1 MATITQEHGPS
12 VTKQVRPSI
21 QAGSQPFT
29 FDQELTPFGTWT
41 SDPIW
46 VPPKDVSAELAKSML
61 NRFGVFASKDKCWAA
76 LTETHRPQFTQVR
89 EIELTKASIRLPQA
103 RLFVAVTEEKQFDAI
118 EDTIP
123 NCVRTRLEE
132 FLEGPGR
139 QRGVKV
145 YYLKPLCVEV
155 DDELIFT
162 TRDELNA
169 AIAKLQAEV
178 FAEYRR
184 GYLADRA
191 KKWTIGALDAS
202 LAFPRAAM
210 KYVLQRKQ
218 REIAAYHAKLE
229 FVRRKTALRAARL
242 HEKCRPD
249 GCTFDEMLALTNT
262 PNREDVIEQYVKERE
277 LSARQKQTLL
287 MASAATV
294 TLPWFVTLSVS
305 AYYLAAAAFSA
316 SMVVAPPVV
325 ACDPAF
331 VAEMP
336 GSNGVVLK
344 IGHFDEV
351 RGVTHVEI

>member
-1 MATITQEHGPS
+1 MAPITTAHGPS

-21 QAGSQPFT
+21 SAESQPFNL
-29 FDQELTPFGTWT
+29 DQELTPFGTWT

-46 VPPKDVSAELAKSML
+46 VPPKDASAELAKSML

-76 LTETHRPQFTQVR
+76 LAEAHRSQFTQVR

-103 RLFVAVTEEKQFDAI
+103 RLFVAVTEQKQFDDI
-118 EDTIP
+118 EDPIP

-132 FLEGPGR
+132 FLAGPGK

-155 DDELIFT
+155 DDDLIFT
-162 TRDELNA
+162 THDELNA
-169 AIAKLQAEV
+169 AIAKIQAEV

-184 GYLADRA
+184 GYLADRT
-191 KKWTIGALDAS
+191 KKWTAAALDAS
-202 LAFPRAAM
+202 LALPRATV
-210 KYVLQRKQ
+210 KYVFQRKQ

-229 FVRRKTALRAARL
+229 YNRRKTALRAARMHQKL
-242 HEKCRPD
+242 RTD
-249 GCTFDEMLALTNT
+249 GCTFDDMLALTNA
-262 PNREDVIEQYVKERE
+262 PQREDVIEQYVKEKE
-277 LSARQKQTLL
+277 LSPRQRQMLL
-287 MASAATV
+287 MASAAAV
-294 TLPWFVTLSVS
+294 TLPWFITLSVT
-305 AYYLAAAAFSA
+305 AYYLATAAATA
-316 SMVVAPPVV
+316 SMVAAPPVV
-325 ACDPAF
+325 VCDPAF